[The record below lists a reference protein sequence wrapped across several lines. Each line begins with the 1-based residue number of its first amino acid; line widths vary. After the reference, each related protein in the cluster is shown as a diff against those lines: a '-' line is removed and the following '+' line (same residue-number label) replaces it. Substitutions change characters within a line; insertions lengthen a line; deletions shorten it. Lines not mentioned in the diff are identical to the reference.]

1 MGNCCHPSALILPSM
16 AAQVQQQPDF
26 DQTAHHLTSF
36 TEHFRRCANLPAI
49 EQGNRI
55 EQALQRFEAQLER
68 FDSRMEVHFRRNETL
83 HMNSQARLEN
93 SQLFRMPGEP
103 LAPLRSLQNH
113 LPIAEFPANAAAIDR
128 LPNAQ
133 VVALLRHL
141 EVPPPEG
148 PVDRRRA
155 ALKRAF
161 VKLVNLSLM
170 ETILIF

>member
-1 MGNCCHPSALILPSM
+1 MG
-16 AAQVQQQPDF
+16 
-26 DQTAHHLTSF
+26 

-83 HMNSQARLEN
+83 HKNSQV
-93 SQLFRMPGEP
+93 FRMPGEP

-155 ALKRAF
+155 ALKRA
-161 VKLVNLSLM
+161 VGIYGVY
-170 ETILIF
+170 TAIA